1 MRVPFRERDPRTLA
15 IVGTIILVVVVTASL
30 LLPQIIFRART
41 TTYSAEFANAAGLR
55 TGDPVYIKGVPSG
68 RVSEIELAGDR
79 ALVSFRLDNSRELGV
94 STTAGVRIRTVLG
107 KRYLDLKPA
116 GGGELDPD
124 SPIPLSRTEVPFS
137 LDDLSRSAAKATD
150 EIDLDALRKLLSS
163 LQQDAPDPELA
174 GAALDGVVR
183 ATKVFN
189 KHTAKFKALITGA
202 NQVTEGLLEQKAT
215 LVKLLSDA
223 DLIAGTLSRRKEAIG
238 QLIAD
243 VAALS
248 KELSSFL
255 DQNRPEID
263 KLIVRLDTITATL
276 NATQKDF
283 NATLKQFAPASR
295 YIANNTG
302 YGPWADVVGPAAIV
316 PDNILCL
323 VQAVSGCS

>member
-15 IVGTIILVVVVTASL
+15 IVGVIVLVVVVTASL
-30 LLPQIIFRART
+30 LLPQVVFRART
-41 TTYSAEFANAAGLR
+41 TTYQAEFANAAGLR
-55 TGDPVYIKGVPSG
+55 TGDPVYIAGVPSG

-79 ALVSFRLDNSRELGV
+79 ALVSFRMNDSRELGV

-107 KRYLDLKPA
+107 KRFLDVKPA
-116 GGGELDPD
+116 GGGELNPD
-124 SPIPLSRTEVPFS
+124 QPIPLSRTSVPFS

-150 EIDLDALRKLLSS
+150 EIDLDALRGLLST
-163 LQQDAPDPELA
+163 LQTDSPDPQLV
-174 GAALDGVVR
+174 GDALDGVVR

-189 KHTAKFKALITGA
+189 KHSAKFKALITGA

-215 LVKLLSDA
+215 LVKLLGDA
-223 DLIAGTLSRRKEAIG
+223 DLIASTLARRKEAIG

-255 DQNRPEID
+255 DQNRPAVD
-263 KLIVRLDTITATL
+263 SLITRLDTITATL
-276 NATQKDF
+276 KATQKDF

-295 YIANNTG
+295 YIANNFGT
-302 YGPWADVVGPAAIV
+302 GPWGDVVGPAAII
-316 PDNILCL
+316 PDNVLCVAGL
-323 VQAVSGCS
+323 VSGCS